1 MGKPMP
7 SPSNMKTSAAPLCL
21 LLAAAAFSPQGL
33 AQPDGINTST
43 TCCYRFINKKIPK
56 QRLQSYRR
64 ITSSHCPREAVIF
77 KTKLDKEICADPT
90 QKWVQEFMKHLD
102 KKTQTPKL

>member
-7 SPSNMKTSAAPLCL
+7 SSSNMKTSAALLCL
-21 LLAAAAFSPQGL
+21 LLTAAAFSPQGL

-77 KTKLDKEICADPT
+77 KTRLGKKICADPT

-102 KKTQTPKL
+102 GKTQTPKL

>member
-7 SPSNMKTSAAPLCL
+7 SPSNMKTSAAPLYL

-56 QRLQSYRR
+56 QRLESYRR
-64 ITSSHCPREAVIF
+64 TTSSHCPREAV
-77 KTKLDKEICADPT
+77 TSSRPNWTRRSVLT
-90 QKWVQEFMKHLD
+90 LHRSGSRNL
-102 KKTQTPKL
+102 

>member
-1 MGKPMP
+1 MWKPMT
-7 SPSNMKTSAAPLCL
+7 SPSIMKASAALLCL
-21 LLAAAAFSPQGL
+21 LLAAATFSPQGL

-56 QRLQSYRR
+56 QRLESYRR

-90 QKWVQEFMKHLD
+90 LKWVQDFMKHLD

>member
-1 MGKPMP
+1 
-7 SPSNMKTSAAPLCL
+7 MKTSAALLCL
-21 LLAAAAFSPQGL
+21 LLTAAAFSPQGL

-77 KTKLDKEICADPT
+77 KTKLAKDICADPKK
-90 QKWVQEFMKHLD
+90 KWVQDSVKYLD
-102 KKTQTPKL
+102 QKSPTPKP